1 MRVKQGDPGKSYL
14 TGYSILVIPSVTL
27 QLKYFLHG
35 KDVLV
40 MDSLLRKVKICIFD
54 VLLKKETNIY

>member
-14 TGYSILVIPSVTL
+14 TGYSILVIPSAAL
-27 QLKYFLHG
+27 QLKYFLHE

-40 MDSLLRKVKICIFD
+40 MDSLLRKVKICIFN